1 MPEIS
6 RLRSRTSDPAEADA
20 LLAVSGGRFAFTS
33 EPDAG
38 FSFDVDQIADLSFSV
53 GRYSIGGE
61 WETSGEFD
69 DFCLV
74 TVTSGSYGWEIDGER
89 GNATRAPFLIRPGH
103 DFACVAEGTDIVN
116 VFLSPT
122 ALQDVA
128 RITYGDEDLAVVF
141 DSARPISARH
151 SEYFL
156 TAATVAAEYMDSGT
170 FRHPLVRASLF
181 YTLSTAALKCFPLS
195 ANPQERRLSPAD
207 QLDRYRRAVRFIDDH
222 ASLAITV
229 ADIVAA
235 AGATAAQL
243 DAAFRTHA
251 STTAR
256 GYLNRARLA
265 ATRTDLSVSDPATTD
280 LVDLAARW
288 GFADL
293 DRFTRRY
300 HEAYG
305 ETPAQTLGR

>member
-1 MPEIS
+1 MPDIT

-20 LLAVSGGRFAFTS
+20 LLTASGGSFAFAS

-38 FSFDVDQIADLSFSV
+38 FSFDVDQIVDSSFAV

-61 WETSGEFD
+61 WQTSGEFD
-69 DFCLV
+69 DLCIV
-74 TVTSGSYGWEIDGER
+74 NVTSGSYGWEIGGER
-89 GNATRAPFLIRPGH
+89 GNGTRAPFLIRPGH
-103 DFACVAEGTDIVN
+103 DFACEAVGTEIIN

-141 DSARPISARH
+141 DSARPISPRH

-181 YTLSTAALKCFPLS
+181 YTLSIAALKCFPLS
-195 ANPQERRLSPAD
+195 ADPQERRLSSGD
-207 QLDRYRRAVRFIDDH
+207 QLERYRRAVRFIEDH

-229 ADIVAA
+229 ADIVEA

-256 GYLNRARLA
+256 GYLNRVRLA
-265 ATRTDLSVSDPATTD
+265 AAHTDLSVSDPATTD
-280 LVDLAARW
+280 LGDLAARW

-305 ETPAQTLGR
+305 ETPAQVLGR